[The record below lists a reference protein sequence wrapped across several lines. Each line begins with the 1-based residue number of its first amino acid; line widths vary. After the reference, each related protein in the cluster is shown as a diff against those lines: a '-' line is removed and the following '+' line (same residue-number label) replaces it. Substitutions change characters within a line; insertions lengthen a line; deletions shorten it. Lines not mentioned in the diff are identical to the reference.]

1 MNENSTAKTAFVLA
15 GGGSL
20 GAVQVGMLKALVSRG
35 IRPDLIVGASVGAI
49 NGAYF
54 AAAPD
59 SEGIRKLEVI
69 WTGLESQNVFQ
80 FSMLKG
86 LLRLF
91 LHHDYL
97 VEQSA
102 IQRLIELNLPYR
114 LLEQASVPCHVVAT
128 DIIGGQEFVFS
139 AGPATT
145 ALLAST
151 AIPAIFPPVV
161 VGNRFLVDG
170 GVANNTPI
178 STAVDLGA
186 TRVIVLPTG
195 FACALESPPRG
206 AIAIA
211 LQAMNLITARQLVGD
226 MERLAGK
233 AELIAVPPLCPM
245 TVSPYDLSHSAELI
259 EKAAAATD
267 CWLNEGGMEK
277 GGIPTTLCPHAHGM
291 M

>member
-1 MNENSTAKTAFVLA
+1 MKENSTSKTAFVLA

-59 SEGIRKLEVI
+59 SEGVRKLEAI
-69 WTGLESQNVFQ
+69 WTGLLSQNVFR
-80 FSMLKG
+80 FSTLKG

-97 VEQSA
+97 MDQSA
-102 IQRLIELNLPYR
+102 IQRLIELNLPYQS
-114 LLEQASVPCHVVAT
+114 LEEASVPCHVVAT
-128 DIIGGQEFVFS
+128 DIIDGHEFVFS
-139 AGPATT
+139 EGPATT

-161 VGNRFLVDG
+161 VGNHFLVDG

-178 STAVDLGA
+178 STAIDLGA

-195 FACALESPPRG
+195 FDCVLVNQPHG

-211 LQAMNLITARQLVGD
+211 LQAMNLITARQLVLD

-233 AELIAVPPLCPM
+233 AELIAVPPPCPM
-245 TVSPYDLSHSAELI
+245 TVSPFDLSQSAALI
-259 EKAAAATD
+259 ERAAAVTD
-267 CWLNEGGMEK
+267 CWLNEGGMK
-277 GGIPTTLCPHAHGM
+277 RGGVPASLCPHAHGLT
-291 M
+291 